1 MYAKRRRAR
10 FQPGEAPEVSPYK
23 TLHGAGGQQRRS
35 RALRETTTQDKSN
48 STDSKGKKRSKR
60 KKQKKGTKEEK
71 KRKENNDNGQEGNGR
86 RLNAEP

>member
-1 MYAKRRRAR
+1 MCEASS
-10 FQPGEAPEVSPYK
+10 GEAPDPESSPYK

-48 STDSKGKKRSKR
+48 GTDSKEKKRSKR